1 MQFQEY
7 YIQEM
12 QQKDTE
18 YNALVKKLKDRV
30 ICLEEELQ
38 ETQKT
43 AGFTVTLP
51 YTDSQSLKLTPQLSR
66 KQPPK
71 PLFHKLETDLSDLEI
86 SDMSPGKRI
95 IKLIN

>member
-38 ETQKT
+38 ETQKS
-43 AGFTVTLP
+43 AGFAVTLP
-51 YTDSQSLKLTPQLSR
+51 YDSQSLKLTPQMSR

-71 PLFHKLETDLSDLEI
+71 PLFQKLETDLSDLEI
-86 SDMSPGKRI
+86 SDLSPG
-95 IKLIN
+95 